1 MHKAL
6 DPTLISL
13 PADRIRAFRDQ
24 HIRAG
29 CPTSGEMSPMSGP
42 GMLPKTTAHR
52 IIKGRILPLTPQQA
66 VAFLEACDV
75 TAPEEFERSLAAAA
89 RVASGNIRPW
99 TEEHDRILQ
108 KIAENL
114 VNGAA
119 PDLKAA

>member
-1 MHKAL
+1 
-6 DPTLISL
+6 
-13 PADRIRAFRDQ
+13 
-24 HIRAG
+24 
-29 CPTSGEMSPMSGP
+29 
-42 GMLPKTTAHR
+42 MLPKTTAHR
-52 IIKGRILPLTPQQA
+52 IIKGRILPVTPQQA

-75 TAPEEFERSLAAAA
+75 TAPEEFERSLASAA

-119 PDLKAA
+119 LDLKAA